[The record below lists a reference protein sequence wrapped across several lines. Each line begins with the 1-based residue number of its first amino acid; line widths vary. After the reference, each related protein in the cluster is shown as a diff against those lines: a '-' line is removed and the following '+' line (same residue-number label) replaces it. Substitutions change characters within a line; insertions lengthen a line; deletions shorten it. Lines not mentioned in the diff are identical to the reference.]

1 MIGFVQVRSF
11 LLKLFTTIL
20 LLGVLHLL
28 VFELVTNSRELFST
42 ESESRFKRSV
52 EGSKEE
58 VLLDLPGHQLD
69 KQFIRKKRLNTTSRL
84 FEATDEWQS
93 IEPDHIVPPG
103 LHYRINMATG
113 KKEAK
118 LLDGKAN
125 RSKELLVVKDDKEDL
140 TEQHR
145 LVVKTVVKSKEDLA
159 EEHRNNQN
167 LAHQLN
173 MRIAIHGPLPDKGPH
188 VNEQNREQLN
198 GKINK
203 LQNEFEKFKFDEK
216 GAELTKEKQLKDW
229 RTIDE
234 IKKEFEDLNIKLTSD
249 SENVHS
255 LLDRYRT
262 AVGDE
267 EKITILKD
275 LEYILH
281 QYDVSGD
288 FIKMDGLNVLH
299 DDFLN
304 NRNREI
310 QSLIALV
317 LGSSSS
323 SNPPVK
329 IAIIKSGL
337 FDSLIAKLSSQDDLR
352 LNLRTFYAVSAI
364 VRQFPFAQKQFIE
377 QDGLKILKRF
387 FEPDRNSSNAV
398 VNGLVVSNSTDL
410 VKIQTKIISLL
421 SDLKEEHEFTAD
433 ELHALRKP
441 NSTARSKELSNVEE
455 KMKQYNAVDLEKNF
469 IAEGYC
475 LILPKNL
482 NNSTLD
488 VREKVLKSMYSFRS
502 ACKGDFKRLYLPDL
516 LRIREELRRTAEKE
530 RETNDSETNDSDDD
544 YYQNLTQLTQ
554 NLIDYLNL

>member
-28 VFELVTNSRELFST
+28 VFELVINSRELFST
-42 ESESRFKRSV
+42 DSESRFKRSV

-125 RSKELLVVKDDKEDL
+125 RSKEV
-140 TEQHR
+140 

-188 VNEQNREQLN
+188 VNEQNGEQLN

-255 LLDRYRT
+255 LLDRYRK

-288 FIKMDGLNVLH
+288 FIKMDGLNVLR

-421 SDLKEEHEFTAD
+421 SDLNEEHEFTAD
-433 ELHALRKP
+433 ELIALRKP
-441 NSTARSKELSNVEE
+441 NSTSRSKELSNVEE

-530 RETNDSETNDSDDD
+530 RETNDSDDD

>member
-1 MIGFVQVRSF
+1 MIELVQVRSF
-11 LLKLFTTIL
+11 LLKLFSTIL
-20 LLGVLHLL
+20 IFCICHLAY
-28 VFELVTNSRELFST
+28 ELVTNSRELFSA
-42 ESESRFKRSV
+42 ESEESRFKRSV
-52 EGSKEE
+52 ESSKEE
-58 VLLDLPGHQLD
+58 ALLELPGQHLNE
-69 KQFIRKKRLNTTSRL
+69 QFIRKKRMNTTSQRR
-84 FEATDEWQS
+84 FVPTNEWQS
-93 IEPDHIVPPG
+93 IESDHIVPSG

-118 LLDGKAN
+118 LLNGKLN
-125 RSKELLVVKDDKEDL
+125 RSKELLPVKNDKDDSHDHL
-140 TEQHR
+140 LSEQH
-145 LVVKTVVKSKEDLA
+145 LSE
-159 EEHRNNQN
+159 QP
-167 LAHQLN
+167 LN
-173 MRIAIHGPLPDKGPH
+173 G
-188 VNEQNREQLN
+188 EQLN
-198 GKINK
+198 SK

-216 GAELTKEKQLKDW
+216 GVELTKEKELKDW

-255 LLDRYRT
+255 LLDRYRKAAT
-262 AVGDE
+262 DE

-288 FIKMDGLNVLH
+288 FIKMDGLNVLKE
-299 DDFLN
+299 DFLN

-337 FDSLIAKLSSQDDLR
+337 FDSLIAKLSSHDDLR
-352 LNLRTFYAVSAI
+352 LNLKTFYAVSAI

-387 FEPDRNSSNAV
+387 FESSRNSSNPV

-421 SDLKEEHEFTAD
+421 SDLKEEHEFTTD
-433 ELHALRKP
+433 ELIALRKP
-441 NSTARSKELSNVEE
+441 NSTARSKELNALEE
-455 KMKQYNAVDLEKNF
+455 KMKQYNAVDLERHF
-469 IAEGYC
+469 TSEGYC
-475 LILPKNL
+475 LILPLNL

-502 ACKGDFKRLYLPDL
+502 ACKGDFKRLHLPDL
-516 LRIREELRRTAEKE
+516 LRIREELRATAEKE
-530 RETNDSETNDSDDD
+530 TQNSDSDD
-544 YYQNLTQLTQ
+544 YYQNLAQLTQ